1 MDSTYLDPYLNNV
14 KPNINL
20 IRGAI
25 KNVRNYECRRI
36 NAKIQ
41 DKGYLETRE
50 GPDFQMFSKS

>member
-1 MDSTYLDPYLNNV
+1 MLKIMGKVHKS
-14 KPNINL
+14 
-20 IRGAI
+20 
-25 KNVRNYECRRI
+25 RRI